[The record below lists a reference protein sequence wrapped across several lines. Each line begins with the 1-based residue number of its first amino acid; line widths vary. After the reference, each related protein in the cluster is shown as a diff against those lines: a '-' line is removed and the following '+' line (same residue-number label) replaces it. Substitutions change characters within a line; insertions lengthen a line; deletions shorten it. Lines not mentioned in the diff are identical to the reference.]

1 MSKILK
7 SMNLR
12 ITVITV
18 CRNSVDTIERTF
30 TSVLNQHY
38 LPYEYIVIDG
48 ASNDGTLGIILKY
61 QQLFEAKNVL
71 FQYVSEPD
79 KGLYDAMNKALP
91 YVTGDWVHYL
101 NSDDFYYDNKTLYN
115 MSLFLAKTQKDI
127 VAGNMFISSENKRT
141 KLCRPSII
149 PRKLAMLF
157 TCPFQQPATFVKATL
172 MKNTRF
178 DTAYRNS
185 ADYKL
190 WVQLILE
197 GIQYEYVNVNVTVFN
212 VGGASA
218 NLRNM
223 NNENIRLFKEVQLSV
238 GAVIHR
244 CYIHMYLLYYLKQK
258 FPSLHLLLKRLFS

>member
-1 MSKILK
+1 
-7 SMNLR
+7 MNLR

-218 NLRNM
+218 N
-223 NNENIRLFKEVQLSV
+223 
-238 GAVIHR
+238 
-244 CYIHMYLLYYLKQK
+244 
-258 FPSLHLLLKRLFS
+258 

>member
-1 MSKILK
+1 
-7 SMNLR
+7 
-12 ITVITV
+12 
-18 CRNSVDTIERTF
+18 
-30 TSVLNQHY
+30 
-38 LPYEYIVIDG
+38 
-48 ASNDGTLGIILKY
+48 
-61 QQLFEAKNVL
+61 
-71 FQYVSEPD
+71 
-79 KGLYDAMNKALP
+79 
-91 YVTGDWVHYL
+91 
-101 NSDDFYYDNKTLYN
+101 
-115 MSLFLAKTQKDI
+115 
-127 VAGNMFISSENKRT
+127 MFISSENKRT

-223 NNENIRLFKEVQLSV
+223 NNENIRLFKEVQLPV

-244 CYIHMYLLYYLKQK
+244 CYIHMYLLFYLKQK

>member
-1 MSKILK
+1 
-7 SMNLR
+7 
-12 ITVITV
+12 
-18 CRNSVDTIERTF
+18 
-30 TSVLNQHY
+30 
-38 LPYEYIVIDG
+38 
-48 ASNDGTLGIILKY
+48 
-61 QQLFEAKNVL
+61 
-71 FQYVSEPD
+71 
-79 KGLYDAMNKALP
+79 MNKALP

-223 NNENIRLFKEVQLSV
+223 NNENIRLFKEVQLPV